1 MRKALII
8 GCNGQDGRLLQES
21 LAAKGYEIT
30 GVERPGTDRPDGD
43 WRLPVDITDASAVFD
58 LLARTAP
65 DEIYYLAAYHHSA
78 ENMPLQGDLD
88 LFNRSFQ
95 VHVHSLVNFLEG
107 MRLSL
112 RDSKLFYAASSHVFG
127 NAEAEPQDERTPFN
141 PKCIYGV
148 SKTAG
153 IHACRFYRNQHRL
166 FVSTGILYNHESRFR
181 KPIFVTR
188 KIILGAINIKKGLQD
203 SLVLGNL
210 SAEVDWGYAPDY
222 VEAFQKVLHAP
233 AADDFVIATGK
244 KNSVRDFVELTFG
257 YLGLDWKQY
266 VHEDRALIA
275 KSGGVSLV
283 GDPQKLMR
291 VTGWKPSVDLAEM
304 IRLLLR
310 DEGIH
315 PGD

>member
-1 MRKALII
+1 MSKALII
-8 GCNGQDGRLLQES
+8 GCSGQDGRLLQES
-21 LAAKGYEIT
+21 LTRKGYHVT
-30 GVERPGTDRPDGD
+30 GIERPSANRVAGDRRMSLDIGD
-43 WRLPVDITDASAVFD
+43 PQAVFD
-58 LLARTAP
+58 LLKRDQP

-88 LFNRSFQ
+88 LFTRSFQ

-107 MRLSL
+107 MRLSV
-112 RDSKLFYAASSHVFG
+112 RNAKLFYAASSHVFG

-153 IHACRFYRNQHRL
+153 IHACRFYRNQHKL
-166 FVSTGILYNHESRFR
+166 FVSAGILYNHESRFR

-203 SLVLGNL
+203 KLVLGNL

-244 KNSVRDFVELTFG
+244 KHSVRDFVELTFG

-275 KSGGVSLV
+275 KSGVSLV
-283 GDPQKLMR
+283 GDPRKLMQ
-291 VTGWKPSVDLAEM
+291 VTGWKPSLDFAAM
-304 IRLLLR
+304 IKLLLR
-310 DEGIH
+310 DEGVDIA
-315 PGD
+315 D